1 MSFYFTEYTRV
12 VRQSFSV
19 CVCGNVGNV
28 VTWYVLVS
36 LAFCLVSF
44 GHGFYL
50 DVSFWFLETMVSF
63 GDYGDFWR
71 LWRLWCLFETLVT
84 LGEYGVF

>member
-1 MSFYFTEYTRV
+1 M
-12 VRQSFSV
+12 
-19 CVCGNVGNV
+19 CGNVGNV

-36 LAFCLVSF
+36 LAFCLVSI

-50 DVSFWFLETMVSF
+50 DVSFWRLWCLLETMVSF
-63 GDYGDFWR
+63 GDFGVF
-71 LWRLWCLFETLVT
+71 WRLWCLLETLVS

>member
-1 MSFYFTEYTRV
+1 M
-12 VRQSFSV
+12 
-19 CVCGNVGNV
+19 CGNVGNV

-50 DVSFWFLETMVSF
+50 DVSFWRLWCLLETMETMVSFGRSVLLETMVSF
-63 GDYGDFWR
+63 EHQGF
-71 LWRLWCLFETLVT
+71 LETKGLLNT
-84 LGEYGVF
+84 KGFLKPRGF

>member
-1 MSFYFTEYTRV
+1 MSFYGIHSSCETKF
-12 VRQSFSV
+12 F

-44 GHGFYL
+44 GRGFYL
-50 DVSFWFLETMVSF
+50 DVSFWRLWCLLETMVSF
-63 GDYGDFWR
+63 GDFGVFWI
-71 LWRLWCLFETLVT
+71 LWRLMVSF
-84 LGEYGVF
+84 GDFGDYGVF